1 MNSCTY
7 VYTCVCV
14 CVSVC
19 VLYTI
24 CFIST
29 LYNSPMYLHPAVPP
43 EVLIPLRN
51 ITLPQGNT
59 HEFVCVAI
67 SNPRPVFIFRFN
79 GERLMFDSS
88 KHNLATNSTHATLT
102 VSNIT
107 GSDEGSYTC
116 SISNR
121 FGSVSTAAV
130 LTVEGG
136 LGLKLALFYFY
147 VYAFVSAS
155 TYVCVCVYCV
165 IDFGCTV

>member
-1 MNSCTY
+1 MY
-7 VYTCVCV
+7 V
-14 CVSVC
+14 
-19 VLYTI
+19 
-24 CFIST
+24 
-29 LYNSPMYLHPAVPP
+29 HPAVPP
-43 EVLIPLRN
+43 ELLIPLRN
-51 ITLPQGNT
+51 ITLSQGNT
-59 HEFVCVAI
+59 HVFVCVAI

-130 LTVEGG
+130 LTVKGG
-136 LGLKLALFYFY
+136 LG
-147 VYAFVSAS
+147 
-155 TYVCVCVYCV
+155 
-165 IDFGCTV
+165 